1 MERMADVSALMSL
14 QSEHH
19 ENELVREI
27 LGYFLSHPQSADSLE
42 GIARWRLLDVAVHRA
57 LAETSRAL
65 EWLVEQGYL
74 HKVSAPGSVHVF
86 SLNPEKWEEAAA
98 FMQPPDLSPPP

>member
-1 MERMADVSALMSL
+1 MVDGGALMSSE
-14 QSEHH
+14 SEHH
-19 ENELVREI
+19 ENELIREI

-42 GIARWRLLDVAVHRA
+42 GIARWRLLHAVVHRA

-74 HKVSAPGSVHVF
+74 HKVSAPGSEHVF
-86 SLNPEKWEEAAA
+86 SLNLEKREEAAA
-98 FMQPPDLSPPP
+98 FMQRPDLSPPLQP

>member
-1 MERMADVSALMSL
+1 MSS

-19 ENELVREI
+19 EKELAKEI

-42 GIARWRLLDVAVHRA
+42 GIARWRLLDAAVHRA
-57 LAETSRAL
+57 LMETGRAL

-74 HKVSAPGSVHVF
+74 SKVSVPGSEHVF
-86 SLNPEKWEEAAA
+86 SLNPEKQEEAAA
-98 FMQPPDLSPPP
+98 FMQPSDMSPPPQP

>member
-1 MERMADVSALMSL
+1 MSS

-19 ENELVREI
+19 ENELAREI

-42 GIARWRLLDVAVHRA
+42 GIACWRLLDVAVHRA
-57 LAETSRAL
+57 LTETGRAL

-74 HKVSAPGSVHVF
+74 RKVSVPGSEYVF

-98 FMQPPDLSPPP
+98 FMQPPDTSPSPQP